1 MAETRSL
8 FGFEFKRKSIETN
21 KKPVSFTPDNED
33 GAYEISPTD
42 TQHEY
47 TIYVKNEMGVNVDG
61 ALAYGI
67 EDRTKVTNVLLT
79 RHGQYITK
87 IEHHKEK

>member
-1 MAETRSL
+1 MNWT
-8 FGFEFKRKSIETN
+8 IESHKTD
-21 KKPVSFTPDNED
+21 T
-33 GAYEISPTD
+33 YEISPTD

-67 EDRTKVTNVLLT
+67 EDRTKVTNLLLT
-79 RHGQYITK
+79 RHELLGYNNNLWRHTNHI
-87 IEHHKEK
+87 

>member
-1 MAETRSL
+1 MNWT
-8 FGFEFKRKSIETN
+8 IESHKTD
-21 KKPVSFTPDNED
+21 T
-33 GAYEISPTD
+33 YEISPTD

-47 TIYVKNEMGVNVDG
+47 TIYVKNEKGINVDG

-67 EDRTKVTNVLLT
+67 EDRTKVTNVLIA